1 MITWIHQYRPRSAWY
16 ALPDS
21 EHDALEGRWNACA
34 VRATEAGGSRSGPF
48 SIRGQSLFERLEV
61 WTFSTVG
68 AAETYWSDL
77 IANGYLDWRET
88 SNLLA
93 VDPGTASDPRLD
105 PSSIRALRASRTI
118 E

>member
-1 MITWIHQYRPRSAWY
+1 MIAWVHQYRPRSAWY
-16 ALPDS
+16 ALSAGERD
-21 EHDALEGRWNACA
+21 LLKGRWAAC
-34 VRATEAGGSRSGPF
+34 VTRASDAGGTRGGPF

-61 WTFSTVG
+61 WTFPAAA

-93 VDPGTASDPRLD
+93 VEPGMANDPPSD
-105 PSSIRALRASRTI
+105 PSSVGVLRASGTD

>member
-1 MITWIHQYRPRSAWY
+1 MIAWVHQYRPRSAWY
-16 ALPDS
+16 ALSAGERDLL
-21 EHDALEGRWNACA
+21 AGRWAACA
-34 VRATEAGGSRSGPF
+34 TRASDAGGTRGGPF

-61 WTFSTVG
+61 WTFPTAA

-93 VDPGTASDPRLD
+93 VDPGTANDPPSD
-105 PSSIRALRASRTI
+105 PSSVSVLRASGTD

>member
-1 MITWIHQYRPRSAWY
+1 MIAWVHQYRPRSAWY
-16 ALPDS
+16 ALPDG
-21 EHDALEGRWNACA
+21 ERDLLAGRWAACA
-34 VRATEAGGSRSGPF
+34 ARAIEAGGTRGGPF

-61 WTFSTVG
+61 WTFPAAV

-77 IANGYLDWRET
+77 IANDYLDWRET

-93 VDPGTASDPRLD
+93 VDPATATDPRSD
-105 PSSIRALRASRTI
+105 PSSIGALRATRTI